1 MRILNHDA
9 ILPVLIGWRLFMNKG
24 MQGTV
29 LNVRPEIVG
38 ERLHAV
44 ATVKSNTGET
54 VEAHMPDREMSA
66 LLPRSVLLGQGR
78 TAPLSLLR
86 TVQPILARLTEGRQV
101 RVWQFKERWFFS
113 FQAWRGVRF
122 VPDEVET
129 RPS

>member
-1 MRILNHDA
+1 
-9 ILPVLIGWRLFMNKG
+9 MNKG
-24 MQGTV
+24 LRGTV
-29 LNVRPEIVG
+29 LKVRPEVVA

-44 ATVKSNTGET
+44 ATVRADTGET

-66 LLPRSVLLGQGR
+66 LLPRSVLLGTGR
-78 TAPLSLLR
+78 MAPLSLLS

-122 VPDEVET
+122 VADQVEETSGAATPDV
-129 RPS
+129 S